1 MNSSVKKRFVV
12 TIERNRER
20 ERESGFWIQ
29 KQWTKQDNLDAVST
43 RCVPSLT
50 NPIPSSPWLFPIS
63 TSVELNTSLS
73 QHPIPLLFNPKGHT
87 LHSIYVLSD
96 LDPTSDLISC
106 VSPQILAWYHDPLRF
121 HARSVLDMTPFSI
134 VLVLTSECL
143 LFLFGLKQFLL
154 CCIHLT
160 VLLREIS
167 YIRYLRT
174 SWVVAIG

>member
-43 RCVPSLT
+43 RCVPSPT
-50 NPIPSSPWLFPIS
+50 NPIPSSQWLFPIS

-73 QHPIPLLFNPKGHT
+73 KHPIPLLLNPKGHSSFN
-87 LHSIYVLSD
+87 HVLSD
-96 LDPTSDLISC
+96 LDPTSDFLCFTSNSCLISWPFEISC
-106 VSPQILAWYHDPLRF
+106 LFCYSLYDPF
-121 HARSVLDMTPFSI
+121 QHSFS
-134 VLVLTSECL
+134 TSECL

-154 CCIHLT
+154 CCINLT
-160 VLLREIS
+160 ILLR
-167 YIRYLRT
+167 
-174 SWVVAIG
+174 